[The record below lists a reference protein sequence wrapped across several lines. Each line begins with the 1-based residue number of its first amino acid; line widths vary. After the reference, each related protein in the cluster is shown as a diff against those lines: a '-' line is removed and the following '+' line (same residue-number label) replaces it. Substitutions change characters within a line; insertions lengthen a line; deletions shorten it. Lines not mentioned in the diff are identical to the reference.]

1 MIIKWVMITLL
12 SVIVMLSFINFYQH
26 VIQYEAVRTPNEKN
40 EPSHMKKKNPL
51 LPEKGWIEDILSHN
65 IFSPA
70 RSYKDDPGPVTEVE
84 IVQAPL
90 KQPELILKGV
100 ILNQYNVY
108 IAYIEKDGQKAIG
121 VRSGDKIGDIEV
133 MDISNQSVILK
144 WNAETITLTLKRVE
158 SLDKK
163 RVRRR

>member
-12 SVIVMLSFINFYQH
+12 SVIVMLSFINFYQN
-26 VIQYEAVRTPNEKN
+26 VIQYEPVRTPNEKN
-40 EPSHMKKKNPL
+40 EPSNMKKKKPL
-51 LPEKGWIEDILSHN
+51 MPEKGWIEDILSHN

-133 MDISNQSVILK
+133 MNISNQSVMLK

-158 SLDKK
+158 SLNKK
-163 RVRRR
+163 KARRR

>member
-1 MIIKWVMITLL
+1 MITKWVMITLL
-12 SVIVMLSFINFYQH
+12 SVIVMLSFINFYQN
-26 VIQYEAVRTPNEKN
+26 VIQYEPVRAPNEKK
-40 EPSHMKKKNPL
+40 EPSHMKKKNSL
-51 LPEKGWIEDILSHN
+51 LPEKGWVKDILSHN

-70 RSYKDDPGPVTEVE
+70 RSYEVDPGPVAKVE

-121 VRSGDKIGDIEV
+121 VRSGDKIGNIEV
-133 MDISNQSVILK
+133 MNISNQSVILR

-158 SLDKK
+158 SLNKK
-163 RVRRR
+163 KVKRR